1 MKKVLLAALL
11 SAFAM
16 SASAASATCE
26 KYYAELDEF
35 VKLAPAD
42 QQATLQKQNEDT
54 KKQFEMIPESARDL
68 GCTQAHDALKQAKA
82 AMTSAGK

>member
-1 MKKVLLAALL
+1 MKKVLFAALL

-35 VKLAPAD
+35 VKMAPAD
-42 QQATLQKQNEDT
+42 QQATLTKQNEEN
-54 KKQFEMIPESARDL
+54 KKKFEMIPEVARDQA
-68 GCTQAHDALKQAKA
+68 CTQAHDALKQAKA
-82 AMTSAGK
+82 AMSSAGK